1 MILRFTAVR
10 WLGVAIVLLALI
22 LNGIGLYRIQS
33 SLDQLSDSRRGGALW
48 AAMQLELE
56 FLRLERALLDFTGA
70 GGEIT
75 PDEVRLRFDILWSR
89 NSIAASGTDGRLT
102 VSSPDAVA
110 TLAELGDALQ
120 QQEAAIG
127 DLQAGDTAA
136 ARSILDGIRGFSG
149 PIHDYLLA
157 AKNEQSDLDAL
168 SRDQLL
174 LISRIMVFL
183 SFLVGVA
190 SLIVVAMFFID
201 SRRHQQV
208 SAQNAGLLEASRAAY
223 KAKSQ
228 FLSTVSHELRT
239 PLTSIKGSLGILKS
253 GVLGETAPRA
263 QKLVHTAYDNTERLV
278 LLINDILDL
287 EKSETGVLSYRF
299 AALDAGQLVERAIE
313 ACRGYKAER
322 KVKLAA
328 QIEGHD
334 LLVRGD
340 DGRMMQ
346 VMSNLISNAIK
357 FSNPE
362 GTVTVAARRH
372 EGHIEIAVRDDG
384 IGISEQFLPQ
394 VFEKFTQE
402 DSSDTRSAGGTGL
415 GLSIT
420 KRIVEDHGGQISV
433 TSTLG
438 QGTTFFVR
446 LPELAAVQADAAA

>member
-1 MILRFTAVR
+1 MTAVR

-56 FLRLERALLDFTGA
+56 FLRLERSLAGFVAGA
-70 GGEIT
+70 DQVTADDI
-75 PDEVRLRFDILWSR
+75 RLRFDILWSR
-89 NSIAASGTDGRLT
+89 NSIAANGTDGRNT
-102 VSSPDAVA
+102 VSTAGAQA
-110 TLAELGDALQ
+110 TLDELASALHQEEDRVGALKDGDV
-120 QQEAAIG
+120 
-127 DLQAGDTAA
+127 DS
-136 ARSILDGIRGFSG
+136 ARQILTGLAPYGGR
-149 PIHDYLLA
+149 IHDYLLA

-183 SFLVGVA
+183 SFAVGVA

-201 SRRHQQV
+201 SRRHQQF
-208 SAQNAGLLEASRAAY
+208 SAQNAALLEASRAAY

-253 GVLGETAPRA
+253 GVLGEVAPRA
-263 QKLVHTAYDNTERLV
+263 LKLVNTAYDNTERLV
-278 LLINDILDL
+278 MLINDILDL

-299 AALDAGQLVERAIE
+299 AAMDAGQLVGRSIE
-313 ACRGYKAER
+313 ACRSYKPER
-322 KVKLAA
+322 KIRLEADVETK
-328 QIEGHD
+328 D
-334 LLVRGD
+334 LMIRGD

-357 FSNPE
+357 FSHPE
-362 GTVTVAARRH
+362 GTVRITARRVD
-372 EGHIEIAVRDDG
+372 GAVELAVQDSG
-384 IGISEQFLPQ
+384 VGISEAFVPQ

-402 DSSDTRSAGGTGL
+402 DGSDTRSQGGTGL

-420 KRIVEDHGGQISV
+420 KRIVEDHGGKISL
-433 TSTLG
+433 TSQLG
-438 QGTTFFVR
+438 EGTTFFVR
-446 LPELAAVQADAAA
+446 LPVLEAASNAA

>member
-1 MILRFTAVR
+1 MILRFTAIR

-56 FLRLERALLDFTGA
+56 FLRLERALTGFVA
-70 GGEIT
+70 GGEGISA
-75 PDEVRLRFDILWSR
+75 DDLRLRFDILWSR
-89 NSIAASGTDGRLT
+89 NSIAASGTDGHLT
-102 VSSPDAVA
+102 VAAPGAAA
-110 TLAELGDALQ
+110 TLAALAQ
-120 QQEAAIG
+120 ALREEEDAIG
-127 DLQAGDTAA
+127 SLTDSDTETAHQ
-136 ARSILDGIRGFSG
+136 ILLGIDRFNG

-157 AKNEQSDLDAL
+157 AKNEQSELDAL
-168 SRDQLL
+168 ARDQLL

-183 SFLVGVA
+183 SFAVGVA

-201 SRRHQQV
+201 SRRHQQF
-208 SAQNAGLLEASRAAY
+208 SAQNAALLEASRAAY

-253 GVLGETAPRA
+253 GVLGEMAPRA
-263 QKLVHTAYDNTERLV
+263 LKLINTAYDNTERLV

-287 EKSETGVLSYRF
+287 EKSESGVLSYRF
-299 AALDAGQLVERAIE
+299 AEMDAAQLVDRAIE
-313 ACRGYKAER
+313 ACRGYKPER
-322 KVKLAA
+322 RVR
-328 QIEGHD
+328 
-334 LLVRGD
+334 LVSEIDSRGLFVSGD
-340 DGRMMQ
+340 DGRLMQ

-357 FSNPE
+357 FSHTD
-362 GTVTVAARRH
+362 GSVRVTARQID
-372 EGHIEIAVRDDG
+372 GQVEIAVADSG
-384 IGISEQFLPQ
+384 IGISEKFVPQ

-402 DSSDTRSAGGTGL
+402 DSSDTRSVGGTGL

-433 TSTLG
+433 TSRLG
-438 QGTTFFVR
+438 EGSTFFVR
-446 LPELAAVQADAAA
+446 LPQLASESRAA